1 MNLVECY
8 VTNITHIGERNKYNC
23 HKIIADF
30 NCYGNIQK
38 QQTKWLH
45 YTEIEHIKKY
55 GYYLC

>member
-8 VTNITHIGERNKYNC
+8 VTNITYIGERNKYNC
-23 HKIIADF
+23 YEITADF

-38 QQTKWLH
+38 QQTKWLPF
-45 YTEIEHIKKY
+45 TDIEHIKKY